1 MMTAQHPYIAH
12 FDLDAFFVS
21 VERILDPSLV
31 GKALVLGGSKERGV
45 VSTCSYEAR
54 KYGVRSAMPMSKAVS
69 LCPHAIFMKGS
80 TGQYSRF
87 SQWVTDIIAVKAPLF
102 EKASI
107 DEFYLDLTGMDR
119 FFDPLQWTIDLRN
132 EIMETTNLPI
142 SFGLASNKMVAK
154 MATNAAKP
162 NGYLQVLHGKEKDF
176 LAPLS
181 VGDIP
186 GVGEQMLKTLHS
198 LGVMTIGELANYPL
212 HILEMHLGKYGE
224 VLLQKANGTYSGSV
238 QTYHEAKSIS
248 TERTFGENTSEP
260 DFLQAELLRMTE
272 KLGFELRSEGK
283 MTRCAAIKIRYPDF
297 ETHTKQVAIHPS
309 SYDDELL
316 KVVKDLFV
324 QLYKSGK
331 PIRLLG
337 IRFSD
342 LVSDSVQ
349 TDLFENRVQKSK
361 LYAAID
367 GVKNRFG
374 KKSLN
379 RGK

>member
-1 MMTAQHPYIAH
+1 
-12 FDLDAFFVS
+12 
-21 VERILDPSLV
+21 
-31 GKALVLGGSKERGV
+31 
-45 VSTCSYEAR
+45 
-54 KYGVRSAMPMSKAVS
+54 
-69 LCPHAIFMKGS
+69 
-80 TGQYSRF
+80 
-87 SQWVTDIIAVKAPLF
+87 
-102 EKASI
+102 
-107 DEFYLDLTGMDR
+107 
-119 FFDPLQWTIDLRN
+119 
-132 EIMETTNLPI
+132 
-142 SFGLASNKMVAK
+142 
-154 MATNAAKP
+154 
-162 NGYLQVLHGKEKDF
+162 
-176 LAPLS
+176 
-181 VGDIP
+181 
-186 GVGEQMLKTLHS
+186 
-198 LGVMTIGELANYPL
+198 MTIGELANYPL

-248 TERTFGENTSEP
+248 TERTFGENTSDQ
-260 DFLQAELLRMTE
+260 DFLHTELRRMTE

-283 MTRCAAIKIRYPDF
+283 MTRCVAIKIRYPDF
-297 ETHTKQVAIHPS
+297 ETHTKQVSIHPS

-316 KVVKDLFV
+316 RVVKDLFV